1 MDRDEA
7 IRLLKGGPDG
17 IREWDRRRGQDEE
30 IPVLRGVDLRDAFL
44 GQADLRDAVLRRAD
58 LRRAALGL
66 ADLRGADLRGADF
79 SGAFLGHADL
89 RRAVLRR
96 ADLHGAALGS
106 AVLRGADLR
115 GADLSHAD
123 LRVADLS
130 HADLRGADL
139 RGAQLRGAHLG
150 QAVCSDTSFGDV
162 DLSAVKGLESIRHGG
177 PSSVGVD
184 TLVRSRGKIPETF
197 LRGCGVPDSVI
208 ANLSASIG
216 AMEPIQFSSCF
227 LSHGSKDQPF
237 AARLHGRMEREK
249 LRVWDAPEDLRG
261 GRKSVDQIDRAIRAH
276 DKLLL
281 VLSKASMAS
290 DWVRQEITWA
300 VERERREGRRVLFPI
315 GLSPWKEIEAWTA
328 FDPDLG
334 QDVAQVVREYQ
345 IPDFSKW
352 QDQDAFEAA
361 IARLLEDLKAPTSAD
376 EKTKEPGRKG
386 LPKRP

>member
-17 IREWDRRRGQDEE
+17 VREWDRRRRQDEE

-106 AVLRGADLR
+106 AVLRRADLR

-123 LRVADLS
+123 LRGADLS

-139 RGAQLRGAHLG
+139 SGAQLRRAHLG

-162 DLSAVKGLESIRHGG
+162 DLSAVKGLESIRHRG

-184 TLVRSRGKIPETF
+184 TLVRSRGKIPEAF
-197 LRGCGVPDSVI
+197 LRGCGVPNSVI
-208 ANLSASIG
+208 ANLNASIG
-216 AMEPIQFSSCF
+216 AIEPIQFSSCF
-227 LSHGSKDQPF
+227 LSHSSKDQPF
-237 AARLHGRMEREK
+237 ADRLHGRMEQEK

-290 DWVRQEITWA
+290 DWVRHEIAWA

-315 GLSPWKEIEAWTA
+315 GLSPWKEIQAWAA

-334 QDVAQVVREYQ
+334 QDVAKVVREYHV
-345 IPDFSKW
+345 PDFSKW

-361 IARLLEDLKAPTSAD
+361 FARLLEDLKAPTSAD
-376 EKTKEPGRKG
+376 EKTKKPGRKG

>member
-58 LRRAALGL
+58 LRRADLGL

-123 LRVADLS
+123 LRGADLS
-130 HADLRGADL
+130 
-139 RGAQLRGAHLG
+139 GAQLRRAHLG

-162 DLSAVKGLESIRHGG
+162 DLSAVKGLESIRHRG

-208 ANLSASIG
+208 ANLHAAIG
-216 AMEPIQFSSCF
+216 AIEPIQFSSCF
-227 LSHGSKDQPF
+227 LSHSSKDQPF
-237 AARLHGRMEREK
+237 ADRLHGRMEQEK

-361 IARLLEDLKAPTSAD
+361 FARLLEDLKAPTSAD
-376 EKTKEPGRKG
+376 EKTKKPGRKG